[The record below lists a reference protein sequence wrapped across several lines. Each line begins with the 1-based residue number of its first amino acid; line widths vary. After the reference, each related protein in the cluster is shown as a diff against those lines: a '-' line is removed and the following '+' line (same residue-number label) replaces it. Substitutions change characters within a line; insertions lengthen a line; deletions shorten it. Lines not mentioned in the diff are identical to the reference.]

1 MKIALLIIIYLIFI
15 SLGLPDS
22 FIGSCW
28 PTISEYFAI
37 SRDLQGLFSLIVSLF
52 TITSSFLIVKL
63 TKYLKNYGVIVISI
77 ALTVSGLIIIGFS
90 NNYYILLLAAIPLG
104 FGAGA
109 IDSILNSYVALHYKA
124 IHLNFLHA
132 FWGIGAFIS
141 PLIIGSFIVDPNG
154 FKDAAFALS
163 IIQTII
169 LIITLSTIFLWI
181 KVNKLNDLNKR
192 NNDQINENNRENIG
206 FFNTFKIR
214 GVLIACLTFFCYIAI
229 ESLAYSWFTSMC
241 VFGMNIE
248 EDVASKYLSLFY
260 IAISLGRV
268 ISGLLSIKI
277 KDKYLIRIG
286 EGILLIGIILLTFK
300 FNFVF
305 MPIALFIIG
314 LGCGPIYPSIVHS
327 TVDKFT
333 SKYASAVMSIQIGFA
348 YMANISVAP
357 LFGILGN
364 ATTFLILPYIML
376 IFFVI
381 LVSGNEIVLKLTKD
395 KSKLDKKLVIHN

>member
-1 MKIALLIIIYLIFI
+1 MKIALLIVIYLIFI

-28 PTISEYFAI
+28 PTISEYFKI
-37 SRDLQGLFSLIVSLF
+37 SRDFQGIFSLIVSFF
-52 TITSSFLIVKL
+52 TIASSFLTIKL
-63 TKYLKNYGVIVISI
+63 TKYLKNYGVIAISI
-77 ALTVSGLIIIGFS
+77 GLTISGLIIIGFS
-90 NNYYILLLAAIPLG
+90 DNYYLLLLAAIPLG
-104 FGAGA
+104 FGGGA
-109 IDSILNSYVALHYKA
+109 IDSILNSYVSLHYKA

-141 PLIIGSFIVDPNG
+141 PLIIGSFIVDPRG
-154 FKDAAFALS
+154 FKDAAFVLS
-163 IIQTII
+163 IIQTTI
-169 LIITLSTIFLWI
+169 LIITLSTLVLWV
-181 KVNKLNDLNKR
+181 KVDKIYNIDSR
-192 NNDQINENNRENIG
+192 NTTNSENNKENIG
-206 FFNTFKIR
+206 FFNTFKLR
-214 GVLIACLTFFCYIAI
+214 GVLFACITFFSYIAI
-229 ESLAYSWFTSMC
+229 ESLAYSWFTSLC
-241 VFGMNIE
+241 VFGMNI
-248 EDVASKYLSLFY
+248 DNDIASKYLSLFY
-260 IAISLGRV
+260 VAISLGRV

-277 KDKYLIRIG
+277 KDKNLIRIG

-333 SKYASAVMSIQIGFA
+333 SKYSSAVMSIQIGFA

-376 IFFVI
+376 IFFII

>member
-1 MKIALLIIIYLIFI
+1 MKIALLIVIYLIFI

-28 PTISEYFAI
+28 PTISEYFKI
-37 SRDLQGLFSLIVSLF
+37 SRDFQGIFSLIVSFF
-52 TITSSFLIVKL
+52 TIASSFLTIKL
-63 TKYLKNYGVIVISI
+63 TKYLKNYGVIAISI
-77 ALTVSGLIIIGFS
+77 GLTISGLIIIGFS
-90 NNYYILLLAAIPLG
+90 DNYYLLLLAAIPLG
-104 FGAGA
+104 FGGGA
-109 IDSILNSYVALHYKA
+109 IDSILNSYVSLHYKA

-141 PLIIGSFIVDPNG
+141 PLIIGSFIVDPRG
-154 FKDAAFALS
+154 FKDAAFVLS
-163 IIQTII
+163 IIQTTI
-169 LIITLSTIFLWI
+169 LIITLSTLVLWV
-181 KVNKLNDLNKR
+181 KVDKIYNIDSR
-192 NNDQINENNRENIG
+192 NTTNSENNKENIG
-206 FFNTFKIR
+206 FFNTFKLR
-214 GVLIACLTFFCYIAI
+214 GVIFACITFFSYIAI
-229 ESLAYSWFTSMC
+229 ESLAYSWFTSLC
-241 VFGMNIE
+241 VFGMNI
-248 EDVASKYLSLFY
+248 DNDIASKYLSLFY

-277 KDKYLIRIG
+277 KDKNLIRIG

-314 LGCGPIYPSIVHS
+314 LGCGPIYPSLVHS

-333 SKYASAVMSIQIGFA
+333 SKYSSAVMSIQIGFA

>member
-1 MKIALLIIIYLIFI
+1 MKIALLIVIYLIFI

-28 PTISEYFAI
+28 PTISEYFKI
-37 SRDLQGLFSLIVSLF
+37 SRDFQGIFSLIVSFF
-52 TITSSFLIVKL
+52 TIASSFLTIKL
-63 TKYLKNYGVIVISI
+63 TKYLKNYGVITISI
-77 ALTVSGLIIIGFS
+77 GLTISGLIIIGFS
-90 NNYYILLLAAIPLG
+90 DNYYLLLLAAIPLG
-104 FGAGA
+104 FGGGA
-109 IDSILNSYVALHYKA
+109 IDSILNSYVSLHYKA

-141 PLIIGSFIVDPNG
+141 PLIIGSFIVDPRG
-154 FKDAAFALS
+154 FKDAAFVLS
-163 IIQTII
+163 IIQTTI
-169 LIITLSTIFLWI
+169 LIITLSTLVLWV
-181 KVNKLNDLNKR
+181 KVDKIYNIDSR
-192 NNDQINENNRENIG
+192 NTTNSENNKENIG
-206 FFNTFKIR
+206 FFNTFKLR
-214 GVLIACLTFFCYIAI
+214 GVIFACITFFSYIAI
-229 ESLAYSWFTSMC
+229 ESLAYSWFTSLC
-241 VFGMNIE
+241 VFGMNI
-248 EDVASKYLSLFY
+248 DNDIASKYLSLFY

-277 KDKYLIRIG
+277 KDKNLIRIG

-333 SKYASAVMSIQIGFA
+333 SKYSSAVMSIQIGFA

>member
-1 MKIALLIIIYLIFI
+1 MKIALLIVIYLIFI

-28 PTISEYFAI
+28 PTISEYFKI
-37 SRDLQGLFSLIVSLF
+37 SRDFQGIFSLIVSFF
-52 TITSSFLIVKL
+52 TIASSFLTIKL
-63 TKYLKNYGVIVISI
+63 TKYLKNYGVIAISI
-77 ALTVSGLIIIGFS
+77 GLTISGLIIIGFS
-90 NNYYILLLAAIPLG
+90 DNYYLLLLAAIPLG
-104 FGAGA
+104 FGGGA
-109 IDSILNSYVALHYKA
+109 IDSILNSYVSLHYKA

-141 PLIIGSFIVDPNG
+141 PLIIGSFIVDPRG
-154 FKDAAFALS
+154 FKDAAFVLS
-163 IIQTII
+163 IIQTTI
-169 LIITLSTIFLWI
+169 LIITLSTLVLWV
-181 KVNKLNDLNKR
+181 KVDKIYNIDSR
-192 NNDQINENNRENIG
+192 NTTNSENNKENIG
-206 FFNTFKIR
+206 FFNTFKLR
-214 GVLIACLTFFCYIAI
+214 GVIFACIAFFSYIAI
-229 ESLAYSWFTSMC
+229 ESLAYSWFTSLC
-241 VFGMNIE
+241 VFGMNI
-248 EDVASKYLSLFY
+248 DNDIASKYLSLFY

-277 KDKYLIRIG
+277 KDKNLIRIG

-333 SKYASAVMSIQIGFA
+333 SKYSSAVMSIQIGFA

-395 KSKLDKKLVIHN
+395 KSKLDKKLVIQN

>member
-1 MKIALLIIIYLIFI
+1 MKIALLIVIYLIFI

-28 PTISEYFAI
+28 PTISEYFKI
-37 SRDLQGLFSLIVSLF
+37 SRDFQGIFSFIVSFF
-52 TITSSFLIVKL
+52 TITSSFLTIKL
-63 TKYLKNYGVIVISI
+63 TKYLKNYGVIAISI
-77 ALTVSGLIIIGFS
+77 GLTISGLIIIGFS
-90 NNYYILLLAAIPLG
+90 DNYYLLLLAAIPLG
-104 FGAGA
+104 FGGGA
-109 IDSILNSYVALHYKA
+109 IDSILNSYVSLHYKA

-141 PLIIGSFIVDPNG
+141 PLIIGSFIVDPRG
-154 FKDAAFALS
+154 FKDAAFVLS
-163 IIQTII
+163 IIQTTI
-169 LIITLSTIFLWI
+169 LIITLSTLVLWV
-181 KVNKLNDLNKR
+181 KVDKIYNIDSR
-192 NNDQINENNRENIG
+192 NTTNSENNKENIG
-206 FFNTFKIR
+206 FFNTFKLR
-214 GVLIACLTFFCYIAI
+214 GVIFACITFFSYIAI
-229 ESLAYSWFTSMC
+229 ESLAYSWFTSLC
-241 VFGMNIE
+241 VFGMNI
-248 EDVASKYLSLFY
+248 DNDIASKYLSLFY

-277 KDKYLIRIG
+277 KDKNLIRIG

-333 SKYASAVMSIQIGFA
+333 SKYSSAVMSIQIGFA

-376 IFFVI
+376 IFFII

>member
-1 MKIALLIIIYLIFI
+1 MKIALLIVIYLIFI

-28 PTISEYFAI
+28 PTISEYFKI
-37 SRDLQGLFSLIVSLF
+37 SRDFQGIFSLIVSFF
-52 TITSSFLIVKL
+52 TIASSFLTIKL
-63 TKYLKNYGVIVISI
+63 TKYLKNYGVIAISI
-77 ALTVSGLIIIGFS
+77 GLTISGLIIIGFS
-90 NNYYILLLAAIPLG
+90 DNYYLLLLAAIPLG
-104 FGAGA
+104 FGGGA
-109 IDSILNSYVALHYKA
+109 IDSILNSYVSLHYKA

-141 PLIIGSFIVDPNG
+141 PLIIGSFIVDPRG
-154 FKDAAFALS
+154 FKDAAFVLS
-163 IIQTII
+163 IIQTTI
-169 LIITLSTIFLWI
+169 LIITLSTLVLWV
-181 KVNKLNDLNKR
+181 KVDKIYNIDSR
-192 NNDQINENNRENIG
+192 NTTNSENNKENIG
-206 FFNTFKIR
+206 FFNTFKLR
-214 GVLIACLTFFCYIAI
+214 GVIFACITFFSYIAI
-229 ESLAYSWFTSMC
+229 ESLAYSWFTSLC
-241 VFGMNIE
+241 VFGMNI
-248 EDVASKYLSLFY
+248 DNDIASKYLSLFY

-277 KDKYLIRIG
+277 KDKNLIRIG

-333 SKYASAVMSIQIGFA
+333 SKYSSAVMSIQIGFA
-348 YMANISVAP
+348 YMANIGVAP

>member
-1 MKIALLIIIYLIFI
+1 MKIALLIVIYLIFI

-28 PTISEYFAI
+28 PTISEYFKI
-37 SRDLQGLFSLIVSLF
+37 SRDFQGIFSLIVSFF
-52 TITSSFLIVKL
+52 TIASSFLTLKL
-63 TKYLKNYGVIVISI
+63 TKYFKNYGVIAISI
-77 ALTVSGLIIIGFS
+77 GLTISGLIIIGFS
-90 NNYYILLLAAIPLG
+90 DNYYLLLLAAIPLG
-104 FGAGA
+104 FGGGA
-109 IDSILNSYVALHYKA
+109 IDSILNSYVSLHYKA

-141 PLIIGSFIVDPNG
+141 PLIIGSFIVDPRG
-154 FKDAAFALS
+154 FKDAAFVLS
-163 IIQTII
+163 IIQTTI
-169 LIITLSTIFLWI
+169 LIITLSTLVLWV
-181 KVNKLNDLNKR
+181 KVDKIYNIDSR
-192 NNDQINENNRENIG
+192 NTTNSENNKENIG
-206 FFNTFKIR
+206 FFNTFKLR
-214 GVLIACLTFFCYIAI
+214 GVIFACITFFSYIAI
-229 ESLAYSWFTSMC
+229 ESLAYSWFTSLC
-241 VFGMNIE
+241 VFGMNI
-248 EDVASKYLSLFY
+248 DNDIASKYLSLFY

-277 KDKYLIRIG
+277 KDKNLIRIG

-333 SKYASAVMSIQIGFA
+333 SKYSSAVMSIQIGFA

>member
-1 MKIALLIIIYLIFI
+1 MKIALLIVIYLIFI

-28 PTISEYFAI
+28 PTISEYFKI
-37 SRDLQGLFSLIVSLF
+37 SRDFQGIFSLIVSFF
-52 TITSSFLIVKL
+52 TIASSFLTIKL
-63 TKYLKNYGVIVISI
+63 TKYLKNYGVIAISI
-77 ALTVSGLIIIGFS
+77 GLTISGLIIIGFS
-90 NNYYILLLAAIPLG
+90 DNYYLLLLAAIPLG
-104 FGAGA
+104 FGGGA
-109 IDSILNSYVALHYKA
+109 IDSILNSYVSLHYKA

-141 PLIIGSFIVDPNG
+141 PLIIGSFIVDPRG
-154 FKDAAFALS
+154 FKDAAFVLS
-163 IIQTII
+163 IIQTTI
-169 LIITLSTIFLWI
+169 LIITLSTLVLWV
-181 KVNKLNDLNKR
+181 KVDKIYNIDSR
-192 NNDQINENNRENIG
+192 NTTNSENNKENIG
-206 FFNTFKIR
+206 FFNTFKLR
-214 GVLIACLTFFCYIAI
+214 GVLFACITFFSYIAI
-229 ESLAYSWFTSMC
+229 ESLAYSWFTSLC
-241 VFGMNIE
+241 VFGMNI
-248 EDVASKYLSLFY
+248 DNDIASKYLSLFY

-277 KDKYLIRIG
+277 KDKNLIRIG

-333 SKYASAVMSIQIGFA
+333 SKYSSAVMSIQIGFA

>member
-1 MKIALLIIIYLIFI
+1 MKIALLIVIYLIFI

-28 PTISEYFAI
+28 PTISEYFKI
-37 SRDLQGLFSLIVSLF
+37 SRDFQGIFSLIVSFF
-52 TITSSFLIVKL
+52 TIASSFLTIKL
-63 TKYLKNYGVIVISI
+63 TKYLKNYGVIAISI
-77 ALTVSGLIIIGFS
+77 GLTISGLIIIGFS
-90 NNYYILLLAAIPLG
+90 DNYYLLLLAAIPLG
-104 FGAGA
+104 FGGGA
-109 IDSILNSYVALHYKA
+109 IDSILNSYVSLHYKA

-141 PLIIGSFIVDPNG
+141 PLIIGSFIVDPRG
-154 FKDAAFALS
+154 FKDAAFVLS
-163 IIQTII
+163 IIQTTI
-169 LIITLSTIFLWI
+169 LIITLSTLVLWV
-181 KVNKLNDLNKR
+181 KVDKIYNIDSR
-192 NNDQINENNRENIG
+192 NTTNSENNKENIG
-206 FFNTFKIR
+206 FFNTFKLR
-214 GVLIACLTFFCYIAI
+214 GVIFACITFFSYIAI
-229 ESLAYSWFTSMC
+229 ESLAYSWFTSLC
-241 VFGMNIE
+241 VFGMNI
-248 EDVASKYLSLFY
+248 DNDIASKYLSLFY

-277 KDKYLIRIG
+277 KDKNLIRIG

-333 SKYASAVMSIQIGFA
+333 SKYSSAVMSIQIGFA

-364 ATTFLILPYIML
+364 DTTFLILPYIML

>member
-1 MKIALLIIIYLIFI
+1 MKIALLIVIYLIFI

-28 PTISEYFAI
+28 PTISEYFKI
-37 SRDLQGLFSLIVSLF
+37 SRDFQGIFSLIVSFF
-52 TITSSFLIVKL
+52 TIASSFLTIKL
-63 TKYLKNYGVIVISI
+63 TKYLKNYGVIAISI
-77 ALTVSGLIIIGFS
+77 GLTISGLIIIGFS
-90 NNYYILLLAAIPLG
+90 DNYYLLLLAAIPLG
-104 FGAGA
+104 FGGGA
-109 IDSILNSYVALHYKA
+109 IDSILNSYVSLHYKA

-141 PLIIGSFIVDPNG
+141 PLIIGSFIVDPRG
-154 FKDAAFALS
+154 FKDAAFVLS
-163 IIQTII
+163 IIQTTI
-169 LIITLSTIFLWI
+169 LIITLSTLVLWV
-181 KVNKLNDLNKR
+181 KVDKIYNIDSR
-192 NNDQINENNRENIG
+192 NTTNSENNKENIG
-206 FFNTFKIR
+206 FFNTFKLR
-214 GVLIACLTFFCYIAI
+214 GVIFACITFFSYIAI
-229 ESLAYSWFTSMC
+229 ESLAYSWFTSLC
-241 VFGMNIE
+241 VFGMNI
-248 EDVASKYLSLFY
+248 DNDIASKYLSLFY

-277 KDKYLIRIG
+277 KDKNLIRIG

-333 SKYASAVMSIQIGFA
+333 SKYSSAVMSIQIGFA

-376 IFFVI
+376 IFFII

>member
-1 MKIALLIIIYLIFI
+1 MKIALLIVIYLIFI

-28 PTISEYFAI
+28 PTISEYFKI
-37 SRDLQGLFSLIVSLF
+37 SRDFQGIFSLIVSFF
-52 TITSSFLIVKL
+52 TIASSFLTIKL
-63 TKYLKNYGVIVISI
+63 TKYLKNYGVIAISI
-77 ALTVSGLIIIGFS
+77 GLTISGLIIIGFS
-90 NNYYILLLAAIPLG
+90 DNYYLLLLAAIPLG
-104 FGAGA
+104 FGGGA
-109 IDSILNSYVALHYKA
+109 IDSILNSYVSLHYKA

-141 PLIIGSFIVDPNG
+141 PLIIGSFIVDPRG
-154 FKDAAFALS
+154 FKDAAFVLS
-163 IIQTII
+163 IIQTTI
-169 LIITLSTIFLWI
+169 LIITLSTLVLWV
-181 KVNKLNDLNKR
+181 KVDKIYNIDSR
-192 NNDQINENNRENIG
+192 NTTNSENNKENIG
-206 FFNTFKIR
+206 FFNTFKLR
-214 GVLIACLTFFCYIAI
+214 GVIFACITFFSYIAI
-229 ESLAYSWFTSMC
+229 ESLAYSWFTSLC
-241 VFGMNIE
+241 VFGMNI
-248 EDVASKYLSLFY
+248 DNDIASKYLSLFY

-277 KDKYLIRIG
+277 NDKNLIRIG

-333 SKYASAVMSIQIGFA
+333 SKYSSAVMSIQIGFA

>member
-1 MKIALLIIIYLIFI
+1 MKIALLIVIYLIFI

-28 PTISEYFAI
+28 PTISEYFKI
-37 SRDLQGLFSLIVSLF
+37 SRDFQGIFSLIVSFF
-52 TITSSFLIVKL
+52 TITSSFLTIKL
-63 TKYLKNYGVIVISI
+63 TKYLKNYGVIAISI
-77 ALTVSGLIIIGFS
+77 GLTISGLIIIGFS
-90 NNYYILLLAAIPLG
+90 DNYYLLLLAAIPLG
-104 FGAGA
+104 FGGGA
-109 IDSILNSYVALHYKA
+109 IDSILNSYVSLHYKA

-141 PLIIGSFIVDPNG
+141 PLIIGSFIVDPRG
-154 FKDAAFALS
+154 FKDAAFVLS
-163 IIQTII
+163 IIQTTI
-169 LIITLSTIFLWI
+169 LIITLSTLVLWV
-181 KVNKLNDLNKR
+181 KVDKIYNIDSR
-192 NNDQINENNRENIG
+192 NTTNSENNKENIG
-206 FFNTFKIR
+206 FFNTFKLR
-214 GVLIACLTFFCYIAI
+214 GVIFACITFFSYIAI
-229 ESLAYSWFTSMC
+229 ESLAYSWFTSLC
-241 VFGMNIE
+241 VFGMNI
-248 EDVASKYLSLFY
+248 DNDIASKYLSLFY

-277 KDKYLIRIG
+277 KDKNLIRIG

-333 SKYASAVMSIQIGFA
+333 SKYSSAVMSIQIGFA

-376 IFFVI
+376 IFFII

>member
-1 MKIALLIIIYLIFI
+1 MKIALLIVIYLIFI

-28 PTISEYFAI
+28 PTISEYFKI
-37 SRDLQGLFSLIVSLF
+37 SRDFQGIFSLIVSFF
-52 TITSSFLIVKL
+52 TIASSFLTIKL
-63 TKYLKNYGVIVISI
+63 TKYLKNYGVIAISI
-77 ALTVSGLIIIGFS
+77 GLTISGLIIIGFS
-90 NNYYILLLAAIPLG
+90 DNYYLLLLAAIPLG
-104 FGAGA
+104 FGGGA
-109 IDSILNSYVALHYKA
+109 IDSILNSYVSLHYKA

-141 PLIIGSFIVDPNG
+141 PLIIGSFIVDPRG
-154 FKDAAFALS
+154 FKDAAFVLS
-163 IIQTII
+163 IIQTTI
-169 LIITLSTIFLWI
+169 LIITLSTLVLWV
-181 KVNKLNDLNKR
+181 KVDKIYNIDSR
-192 NNDQINENNRENIG
+192 NTTNSENNKENIG
-206 FFNTFKIR
+206 FFNTFKLR
-214 GVLIACLTFFCYIAI
+214 GVIFACITFFSYIAI
-229 ESLAYSWFTSMC
+229 ESLAYSWFTSLC
-241 VFGMNIE
+241 VFGMNI
-248 EDVASKYLSLFY
+248 DNDIASKYLSLFY

-277 KDKYLIRIG
+277 KDKNLIRIG

-333 SKYASAVMSIQIGFA
+333 SKYSSAVMSIQIGFA

-395 KSKLDKKLVIHN
+395 KSKLD

>member
-1 MKIALLIIIYLIFI
+1 MKIALLIVIYLIFI

-28 PTISEYFAI
+28 PTISEYFKI
-37 SRDLQGLFSLIVSLF
+37 SRDFQGIFSLIVSFF
-52 TITSSFLIVKL
+52 TIASSFLTIKL
-63 TKYLKNYGVIVISI
+63 TKYLKNYGVIAISI
-77 ALTVSGLIIIGFS
+77 GLTISGLIIIGFS
-90 NNYYILLLAAIPLG
+90 DNYYLLLLAAIPLG
-104 FGAGA
+104 FGGGA
-109 IDSILNSYVALHYKA
+109 IDSILNSYVSLHYKA

-141 PLIIGSFIVDPNG
+141 PLIIGSFIVDPRG
-154 FKDAAFALS
+154 FKDAAFVLS
-163 IIQTII
+163 IIQTTI
-169 LIITLSTIFLWI
+169 LIITLSTLVLWV
-181 KVNKLNDLNKR
+181 KVDKIYNIDSR
-192 NNDQINENNRENIG
+192 NTTNSENNKENIG
-206 FFNTFKIR
+206 FFNTFKLR
-214 GVLIACLTFFCYIAI
+214 GVIFACITFFSYIAI
-229 ESLAYSWFTSMC
+229 ESLAYSWFTSLC
-241 VFGMNIE
+241 VFGMNI
-248 EDVASKYLSLFY
+248 DNDIASKYLSLFY

-268 ISGLLSIKI
+268 ISGLLSIKN
-277 KDKYLIRIG
+277 LIRIG

-333 SKYASAVMSIQIGFA
+333 SKYSSAVMSIQIGFA

>member
-1 MKIALLIIIYLIFI
+1 MKIALLIVIYLIFI

-28 PTISEYFAI
+28 PTIREYFKI
-37 SRDLQGLFSLIVSLF
+37 SRDFQGIFSLIVSFF
-52 TITSSFLIVKL
+52 TIASSFLTIKL
-63 TKYLKNYGVIVISI
+63 TKYLKNYGVIAISI
-77 ALTVSGLIIIGFS
+77 GLTISGLIIIGFS
-90 NNYYILLLAAIPLG
+90 DNYYLLLLAAIPLG
-104 FGAGA
+104 FGGGA
-109 IDSILNSYVALHYKA
+109 IDSILNSYVSLHYKA

-141 PLIIGSFIVDPNG
+141 PLIIGSFIVDPRG
-154 FKDAAFALS
+154 FKDAAFVLS
-163 IIQTII
+163 IIQTTI
-169 LIITLSTIFLWI
+169 LIITLSTLVLWV
-181 KVNKLNDLNKR
+181 KVDKIYNIDSR
-192 NNDQINENNRENIG
+192 NTTNSENNQENIG
-206 FFNTFKIR
+206 FFNTFKLR
-214 GVLIACLTFFCYIAI
+214 GVLFACITFFSYIAI
-229 ESLAYSWFTSMC
+229 ESLAYSWFTSLC
-241 VFGMNIE
+241 VFGMNI
-248 EDVASKYLSLFY
+248 DNDIASKYLSLFY

-277 KDKYLIRIG
+277 KDKNLIRIG

-333 SKYASAVMSIQIGFA
+333 SKYSSAVMSIQIGFA

>member
-1 MKIALLIIIYLIFI
+1 MKIALLIVIYLIFI

-28 PTISEYFAI
+28 PTISDYFKI
-37 SRDLQGLFSLIVSLF
+37 SRDFQGIFSLIVSFF
-52 TITSSFLIVKL
+52 TIASSFLTIKL
-63 TKYLKNYGVIVISI
+63 TKYLKNYGVIAISI
-77 ALTVSGLIIIGFS
+77 GLTISGLIIIGFS
-90 NNYYILLLAAIPLG
+90 DNYYLLLLAAIPLG
-104 FGAGA
+104 FGGGA
-109 IDSILNSYVALHYKA
+109 IDSILNSYVSLHYKA

-141 PLIIGSFIVDPNG
+141 PLIIGSFIVDPRG
-154 FKDAAFALS
+154 FKDAAFVLS
-163 IIQTII
+163 IIQTTI
-169 LIITLSTIFLWI
+169 LIITLSTLVLWV
-181 KVNKLNDLNKR
+181 KVDKIYNIDSR
-192 NNDQINENNRENIG
+192 NTTNSENNKENIG
-206 FFNTFKIR
+206 FFNTFKLR
-214 GVLIACLTFFCYIAI
+214 GVIFACITFFSYIAI
-229 ESLAYSWFTSMC
+229 ESLAYSWFTSLC
-241 VFGMNIE
+241 VFGMNI
-248 EDVASKYLSLFY
+248 DNDIASKYLSLFY

-277 KDKYLIRIG
+277 KDKNLIRIG

-333 SKYASAVMSIQIGFA
+333 SKYSSAVMSIQIGFA

>member
-1 MKIALLIIIYLIFI
+1 MKIALLIVIYLIFI

-28 PTISEYFAI
+28 PTISEYFKI
-37 SRDLQGLFSLIVSLF
+37 SRDFQGIFSLIVSFF
-52 TITSSFLIVKL
+52 TIASSFLTIKL
-63 TKYLKNYGVIVISI
+63 TKYLKNYGVIAISI
-77 ALTVSGLIIIGFS
+77 GLTISGLIIIGFS
-90 NNYYILLLAAIPLG
+90 DNYYLLLLAAIPLG
-104 FGAGA
+104 FGGGA
-109 IDSILNSYVALHYKA
+109 IDSILNSYVSLHYKA

-141 PLIIGSFIVDPNG
+141 PLIIGSLIVDPRG
-154 FKDAAFALS
+154 FKDAAFVLS
-163 IIQTII
+163 IIQTTI
-169 LIITLSTIFLWI
+169 LIITLSTLVLWV
-181 KVNKLNDLNKR
+181 KVDKIYNIDSR
-192 NNDQINENNRENIG
+192 NTTNSENNKENIG
-206 FFNTFKIR
+206 FFNTFKLR
-214 GVLIACLTFFCYIAI
+214 GVIFACITFFSYIAI
-229 ESLAYSWFTSMC
+229 ESLAYSWFTSLC
-241 VFGMNIE
+241 VFGMNI
-248 EDVASKYLSLFY
+248 DNDIASKYLSLFY

-277 KDKYLIRIG
+277 KDKNLIRIG

-333 SKYASAVMSIQIGFA
+333 SKYSSAVMSIQIGFA

>member
-1 MKIALLIIIYLIFI
+1 MKIALLIVIYLIFI

-28 PTISEYFAI
+28 PTISEYFKI
-37 SRDLQGLFSLIVSLF
+37 SRDFQGIFSFIVSFF
-52 TITSSFLIVKL
+52 TIASSFLTIKL
-63 TKYLKNYGVIVISI
+63 TKYLKNYGVIAISI
-77 ALTVSGLIIIGFS
+77 GLTITGLIIIGFS
-90 NNYYILLLAAIPLG
+90 DNYYLLLLAAIPLG
-104 FGAGA
+104 FGGGA
-109 IDSILNSYVALHYKA
+109 IDSILNSYVSLHYKA

-141 PLIIGSFIVDPNG
+141 PLIIGSFIVDPRG
-154 FKDAAFALS
+154 FKDAAFVLS
-163 IIQTII
+163 IIQTTI
-169 LIITLSTIFLWI
+169 LIITLSTLVLWV
-181 KVNKLNDLNKR
+181 KVDKIYNIDSR
-192 NNDQINENNRENIG
+192 NVTNSENSQENIG
-206 FFNTFKIR
+206 FFNTFKLR
-214 GVLIACLTFFCYIAI
+214 GVIFACITFFSYIAI
-229 ESLAYSWFTSMC
+229 ESLAYSWFTSLC
-241 VFGMNIE
+241 VFGMNI
-248 EDVASKYLSLFY
+248 DNDIASKYLSLFY

-277 KDKYLIRIG
+277 KDKNLIRIG

-333 SKYASAVMSIQIGFA
+333 SKYSSAVMSIQIGFA

>member
-1 MKIALLIIIYLIFI
+1 MKIALLIVIYLIFI

-28 PTISEYFAI
+28 PTISEYFKI
-37 SRDLQGLFSLIVSLF
+37 SRDFQGIFSLIVSFF
-52 TITSSFLIVKL
+52 TIASSFLTIKL
-63 TKYLKNYGVIVISI
+63 TKYLKNYGVIAISI
-77 ALTVSGLIIIGFS
+77 GLTISGLIIIGFS
-90 NNYYILLLAAIPLG
+90 DNYYLLLLAAIPLG
-104 FGAGA
+104 FGGGA
-109 IDSILNSYVALHYKA
+109 IDSILNSYVSLHYKA

-141 PLIIGSFIVDPNG
+141 PLIIGSFIVDPRG
-154 FKDAAFALS
+154 FKDAAFVLS
-163 IIQTII
+163 IIQTTI
-169 LIITLSTIFLWI
+169 LIITLSTLVLWV
-181 KVNKLNDLNKR
+181 KVDKIYNIDSR
-192 NNDQINENNRENIG
+192 NTTNSENNQENIG
-206 FFNTFKIR
+206 FFNTFKLR
-214 GVLIACLTFFCYIAI
+214 GVIFACITFFSYIAI
-229 ESLAYSWFTSMC
+229 ESLAYSWFTSLC
-241 VFGMNIE
+241 VFGMNI
-248 EDVASKYLSLFY
+248 DNDIASKYLSLFY

-277 KDKYLIRIG
+277 KDKNLIRIG

-333 SKYASAVMSIQIGFA
+333 SKYSSAVMSIQIGFA

-376 IFFVI
+376 IFFII

>member
-1 MKIALLIIIYLIFI
+1 MKIALLIVIYLIFI

-28 PTISEYFAI
+28 PTISEYFKI
-37 SRDLQGLFSLIVSLF
+37 SRDFQGIFSLIVSFF
-52 TITSSFLIVKL
+52 TIASSFLTIKL
-63 TKYLKNYGVIVISI
+63 TKYLKNYGVIAISI
-77 ALTVSGLIIIGFS
+77 GLTISGLIIIGFS
-90 NNYYILLLAAIPLG
+90 DNYYLLLLAAIPLG
-104 FGAGA
+104 FGGGA
-109 IDSILNSYVALHYKA
+109 IDSILNSYVSLHYKA

-141 PLIIGSFIVDPNG
+141 PLIIGSFIVDPRG
-154 FKDAAFALS
+154 FKDAAFVLS
-163 IIQTII
+163 IIQTTI
-169 LIITLSTIFLWI
+169 LIITLSTLVLWV
-181 KVNKLNDLNKR
+181 KVDKIYNIDSR
-192 NNDQINENNRENIG
+192 NTTNSENNKENIG
-206 FFNTFKIR
+206 FFNTFKLR
-214 GVLIACLTFFCYIAI
+214 GVIFACITFFSYIAI
-229 ESLAYSWFTSMC
+229 ESLAYSWFTSLC
-241 VFGMNIE
+241 VFGMNI
-248 EDVASKYLSLFY
+248 DNDIASKYLSLFY

-277 KDKYLIRIG
+277 KDKNLIRIG

-305 MPIALFIIG
+305 MPISLFIIG

-333 SKYASAVMSIQIGFA
+333 SKYSSAVMSIQIGFA

>member
-1 MKIALLIIIYLIFI
+1 MKIALLIVIYLIFI

-28 PTISEYFAI
+28 PTISEYFKI
-37 SRDLQGLFSLIVSLF
+37 SRDFQGIFSLIVSFF
-52 TITSSFLIVKL
+52 TIASSFLTIKL
-63 TKYLKNYGVIVISI
+63 TKYLKNYGVIAISI
-77 ALTVSGLIIIGFS
+77 GLTISGLIIIGFS
-90 NNYYILLLAAIPLG
+90 DNYYLLLLAAIPLG
-104 FGAGA
+104 FGGGA
-109 IDSILNSYVALHYKA
+109 IDSILNSYVSLHYKA

-141 PLIIGSFIVDPNG
+141 PLIIGSFIVDPRG
-154 FKDAAFALS
+154 FKDAAFVLS
-163 IIQTII
+163 IIQTTI
-169 LIITLSTIFLWI
+169 LIITLSTLVLWV
-181 KVNKLNDLNKR
+181 KVDKIYNIDSR
-192 NNDQINENNRENIG
+192 NTTNSENNKENIG
-206 FFNTFKIR
+206 FFNTFKLR
-214 GVLIACLTFFCYIAI
+214 GVIFACITFFSYIAI
-229 ESLAYSWFTSMC
+229 ESLAYSWFTSLC
-241 VFGMNIE
+241 VFGMNI
-248 EDVASKYLSLFY
+248 DNDIASKYLSLFY

-277 KDKYLIRIG
+277 KDKNLIRIG

-300 FNFVF
+300 FNFIF

-333 SKYASAVMSIQIGFA
+333 SKYSSAVMSIQIGFA

-395 KSKLDKKLVIHN
+395 KSKLDKKLVFHN

>member
-28 PTISEYFAI
+28 PTISEYFKI
-37 SRDLQGLFSLIVSLF
+37 SRDFQGIFSLIVSFF
-52 TITSSFLIVKL
+52 TIASSFLTIKL
-63 TKYLKNYGVIVISI
+63 TKYLKNYGVIAISI
-77 ALTVSGLIIIGFS
+77 GLTISGLIIIGFS
-90 NNYYILLLAAIPLG
+90 DNYYLLLLAAIPLG
-104 FGAGA
+104 FGGGA
-109 IDSILNSYVALHYKA
+109 IDSILNSYVSLHYKA

-141 PLIIGSFIVDPNG
+141 PLIIGSFIVDPRG
-154 FKDAAFALS
+154 FKDAAFVLS
-163 IIQTII
+163 IIQTTI
-169 LIITLSTIFLWI
+169 LIITLSTLVLWV
-181 KVNKLNDLNKR
+181 KVDKIYNIDSR
-192 NNDQINENNRENIG
+192 NTTNSENNKENIG
-206 FFNTFKIR
+206 FFNTFKLR
-214 GVLIACLTFFCYIAI
+214 GVIFACITFFSYIAI
-229 ESLAYSWFTSMC
+229 ESLAYSWFTSLC
-241 VFGMNIE
+241 VFGMNI
-248 EDVASKYLSLFY
+248 DNDIASKYLSLFY

-277 KDKYLIRIG
+277 KDKNLIRIG

-300 FNFVF
+300 FNFIF

-333 SKYASAVMSIQIGFA
+333 SKYSSAVMSIQIGFA

-395 KSKLDKKLVIHN
+395 KSKLDKKLVIQN

>member
-1 MKIALLIIIYLIFI
+1 MKIALLIVIYLIFI

-28 PTISEYFAI
+28 PTISEYFKI
-37 SRDLQGLFSLIVSLF
+37 SRDFQGIFSLIVSFF
-52 TITSSFLIVKL
+52 TIASSFLTIKL
-63 TKYLKNYGVIVISI
+63 TKYLKNYGVIAISI
-77 ALTVSGLIIIGFS
+77 GLTISGLIIIGFS
-90 NNYYILLLAAIPLG
+90 DNYYLLLLAAIPLG
-104 FGAGA
+104 FGGGA
-109 IDSILNSYVALHYKA
+109 IDSILNSYVSLHYKA

-141 PLIIGSFIVDPNG
+141 PLIIGSFIVDPRG
-154 FKDAAFALS
+154 FKDAAFVLS
-163 IIQTII
+163 IIQTTI
-169 LIITLSTIFLWI
+169 LIITLSTLVLWV
-181 KVNKLNDLNKR
+181 KVDKIYNIDSR
-192 NNDQINENNRENIG
+192 NTTNSENNKENIG
-206 FFNTFKIR
+206 FFNTFKLR
-214 GVLIACLTFFCYIAI
+214 GVIFACITFFSYIAI
-229 ESLAYSWFTSMC
+229 ESLAYSWFTSLC
-241 VFGMNIE
+241 VFGMNI
-248 EDVASKYLSLFY
+248 DNDIASKYLSLFY

-277 KDKYLIRIG
+277 KDKNLIRIG

-327 TVDKFT
+327 TIDKFT
-333 SKYASAVMSIQIGFA
+333 SKYSSAVMSIQIGFA

-395 KSKLDKKLVIHN
+395 KSKLDKKLVIQN

>member
-1 MKIALLIIIYLIFI
+1 MKIALLIVIYLIFI

-28 PTISEYFAI
+28 PTISEYFKI
-37 SRDLQGLFSLIVSLF
+37 SRDFQGIFSFIVSFF
-52 TITSSFLIVKL
+52 TITSSFLTIKL
-63 TKYLKNYGVIVISI
+63 TKYLKNYGVIAISI
-77 ALTVSGLIIIGFS
+77 GLTISGLIIIGFS
-90 NNYYILLLAAIPLG
+90 DNYYLLLLAAIPLG
-104 FGAGA
+104 FGGGA
-109 IDSILNSYVALHYKA
+109 IDSILNSYVSLHYKA

-141 PLIIGSFIVDPNG
+141 PLIIGSFIVDPRG
-154 FKDAAFALS
+154 FKDAAFVLS
-163 IIQTII
+163 INQTTI
-169 LIITLSTIFLWI
+169 LIITLSTLVLWV
-181 KVNKLNDLNKR
+181 KVDKIYNIDSR
-192 NNDQINENNRENIG
+192 NVTNSENSQENIG
-206 FFNTFKIR
+206 FFNTFKLR
-214 GVLIACLTFFCYIAI
+214 GVIFACITFFSYIAI
-229 ESLAYSWFTSMC
+229 ESLAYSWFTSLC
-241 VFGMNIE
+241 VFGMNI
-248 EDVASKYLSLFY
+248 DNDIASKYLSLFY

-277 KDKYLIRIG
+277 KDKNLIRIG

-333 SKYASAVMSIQIGFA
+333 SKYSSAVMSIQIGFA

>member
-1 MKIALLIIIYLIFI
+1 MKIALLIVIYLIFI

-28 PTISEYFAI
+28 PTISEYFKI
-37 SRDLQGLFSLIVSLF
+37 SRDFQGIFSLIVSFF
-52 TITSSFLIVKL
+52 TIASSFLTIKL
-63 TKYLKNYGVIVISI
+63 TKYLKNYGVIAISI
-77 ALTVSGLIIIGFS
+77 GLTISGLIIIGFS
-90 NNYYILLLAAIPLG
+90 DNYYLLLLAAIPLG
-104 FGAGA
+104 FGGGA
-109 IDSILNSYVALHYKA
+109 IDSILNSYVSLHYKA

-141 PLIIGSFIVDPNG
+141 PLIIGSFIVDPSG
-154 FKDAAFALS
+154 FKDAAFVLS
-163 IIQTII
+163 IIQTTI
-169 LIITLSTIFLWI
+169 LIITLSTLVLWV
-181 KVNKLNDLNKR
+181 KVDKIYNIDSR
-192 NNDQINENNRENIG
+192 NTTNGENNKENIG
-206 FFNTFKIR
+206 FFNTFKLR
-214 GVLIACLTFFCYIAI
+214 GVIFACITFFSYIAI
-229 ESLAYSWFTSMC
+229 ESLAYSWFTSLC
-241 VFGMNIE
+241 VFGMNI
-248 EDVASKYLSLFY
+248 DNDIASKYLSLFY

-277 KDKYLIRIG
+277 KDKNLIRIG

-300 FNFVF
+300 FNFIF

-333 SKYASAVMSIQIGFA
+333 SKYSSAVMSIQIGFA

>member
-1 MKIALLIIIYLIFI
+1 MKIALLIVIYLIFI

-28 PTISEYFAI
+28 PTISEYFKI
-37 SRDLQGLFSLIVSLF
+37 SRDFQGIFSLIVSFF
-52 TITSSFLIVKL
+52 TISSSFLTIKL
-63 TKYLKNYGVIVISI
+63 TKYLKNYGVIAISI
-77 ALTVSGLIIIGFS
+77 GLTISGLIIIGFS
-90 NNYYILLLAAIPLG
+90 DNYYLLLLAAIPLG
-104 FGAGA
+104 FGGGA
-109 IDSILNSYVALHYKA
+109 IDSILNSYVSLHYKA

-141 PLIIGSFIVDPNG
+141 PLIIGSFIVDPRG
-154 FKDAAFALS
+154 FKDAAFVLS
-163 IIQTII
+163 IIQTTI
-169 LIITLSTIFLWI
+169 LIITLSTLVLWV
-181 KVNKLNDLNKR
+181 KVDKIYNIDSR
-192 NNDQINENNRENIG
+192 NTTNSENNKENIG
-206 FFNTFKIR
+206 FFNTFKLR
-214 GVLIACLTFFCYIAI
+214 GVIFACITFFSYIAI
-229 ESLAYSWFTSMC
+229 ESLAYSWFTSLC
-241 VFGMNIE
+241 VFGMNI
-248 EDVASKYLSLFY
+248 DNDIASKYLSLFY

-277 KDKYLIRIG
+277 KDKNLIRIG

-333 SKYASAVMSIQIGFA
+333 SKYSSAVMSIQIGFA

>member
-1 MKIALLIIIYLIFI
+1 MKIALLIVIYLIFI

-28 PTISEYFAI
+28 PTISEYFKI
-37 SRDLQGLFSLIVSLF
+37 SRDFQGIFSLIVSFF
-52 TITSSFLIVKL
+52 TIASSFLTIKL
-63 TKYLKNYGVIVISI
+63 TKYLKNYGVIAISI
-77 ALTVSGLIIIGFS
+77 GLTISGLIIIGFS
-90 NNYYILLLAAIPLG
+90 DNYYLLLLAAIPLG
-104 FGAGA
+104 FGGGA
-109 IDSILNSYVALHYKA
+109 IDSILNSYVSLHYKA

-141 PLIIGSFIVDPNG
+141 PLIIGSFIVDPRG
-154 FKDAAFALS
+154 FKDAAFVLS
-163 IIQTII
+163 IIQTTI
-169 LIITLSTIFLWI
+169 LIITLSTLVLWV
-181 KVNKLNDLNKR
+181 KVDKIYNIDSR
-192 NNDQINENNRENIG
+192 NTTNSENNKENIG
-206 FFNTFKIR
+206 FFNTFKLR
-214 GVLIACLTFFCYIAI
+214 GVIFACITFFSYIAI
-229 ESLAYSWFTSMC
+229 ESLAYSWFTSLC
-241 VFGMNIE
+241 VFGMNI
-248 EDVASKYLSLFY
+248 DNDIASKYLSLFY
-260 IAISLGRV
+260 IAISVGRV

-277 KDKYLIRIG
+277 KDKNLIRIG

-333 SKYASAVMSIQIGFA
+333 SKYSSAVMSIQIGFA

>member
-1 MKIALLIIIYLIFI
+1 MKIALLVVIYLIFI

-28 PTISEYFAI
+28 PTISEYFKI
-37 SRDLQGLFSLIVSLF
+37 SRDLQGIFSLIVSFF
-52 TITSSFLIVKL
+52 TIASSFLTIKL
-63 TKYLKNYGVIVISI
+63 TKYLKNYGVIAISI
-77 ALTVSGLIIIGFS
+77 GLTISGLIIIGFS
-90 NNYYILLLAAIPLG
+90 DNYYLLLLAAIPLG
-104 FGAGA
+104 FGGGA
-109 IDSILNSYVALHYKA
+109 IDSILNSYVSLHYKA

-141 PLIIGSFIVDPNG
+141 PLIIGSFIVDPRG
-154 FKDAAFALS
+154 FKDAAFVLS
-163 IIQTII
+163 IIQTTI
-169 LIITLSTIFLWI
+169 LIITLSTLVLWV
-181 KVNKLNDLNKR
+181 KVDKIYNIDSR
-192 NNDQINENNRENIG
+192 NTTNSENNKENIG
-206 FFNTFKIR
+206 FFNTFKLR
-214 GVLIACLTFFCYIAI
+214 GVIFACITFFSYIAI
-229 ESLAYSWFTSMC
+229 ESLAYSWFTSLC
-241 VFGMNIE
+241 VFGMNI
-248 EDVASKYLSLFY
+248 DNDIASKYLSLFY

-277 KDKYLIRIG
+277 KDKNLIRIG

-333 SKYASAVMSIQIGFA
+333 SKYSSAVMSIQIGFA

>member
-28 PTISEYFAI
+28 PTISEYFKI
-37 SRDLQGLFSLIVSLF
+37 SRDFQGIFSLIVSFF
-52 TITSSFLIVKL
+52 TIASSFLTIKL
-63 TKYLKNYGVIVISI
+63 TKYLKNYGVIAISI
-77 ALTVSGLIIIGFS
+77 GLTISGLIIIGFS
-90 NNYYILLLAAIPLG
+90 DNYYLLLLAAIPLG
-104 FGAGA
+104 FGGGA
-109 IDSILNSYVALHYKA
+109 IDSILNSYVSLHYKA

-141 PLIIGSFIVDPNG
+141 PLIIGSFIVDPSG
-154 FKDAAFALS
+154 FKDAAFVLS
-163 IIQTII
+163 IIQTTI
-169 LIITLSTIFLWI
+169 LIITLSTLVLWV
-181 KVNKLNDLNKR
+181 KVDKIYNIDSR
-192 NNDQINENNRENIG
+192 NTTNSENNKENIG
-206 FFNTFKIR
+206 FFNTFKLR
-214 GVLIACLTFFCYIAI
+214 GVIFACITFFSYIAI
-229 ESLAYSWFTSMC
+229 ESLAYSWFTSLC
-241 VFGMNIE
+241 VFGMNI
-248 EDVASKYLSLFY
+248 DNDIASKYLSLFY

-277 KDKYLIRIG
+277 KDKNLIRIG

-333 SKYASAVMSIQIGFA
+333 SKYSSAVMSIQIGFA

-376 IFFVI
+376 IFFII

>member
-1 MKIALLIIIYLIFI
+1 MKIALLIVIYLIFI

-28 PTISEYFAI
+28 PTISEYFKI
-37 SRDLQGLFSLIVSLF
+37 SRDFQGIFSLIVSFF
-52 TITSSFLIVKL
+52 TIASSFLTIKL
-63 TKYLKNYGVIVISI
+63 TKYLKNYGVIAISI
-77 ALTVSGLIIIGFS
+77 GLTISGLIIIGFS
-90 NNYYILLLAAIPLG
+90 DNYYLLLLAAIPLG
-104 FGAGA
+104 FGGGA
-109 IDSILNSYVALHYKA
+109 IDSILNSYVSLHYKA

-141 PLIIGSFIVDPNG
+141 PLIIGSFIVDPRG
-154 FKDAAFALS
+154 FKDAAFVLS
-163 IIQTII
+163 IIQTTI
-169 LIITLSTIFLWI
+169 LIITLSTLVLWV
-181 KVNKLNDLNKR
+181 KVDKIYNIDSR
-192 NNDQINENNRENIG
+192 NTTNSENNKENVG
-206 FFNTFKIR
+206 FFNTFKLR
-214 GVLIACLTFFCYIAI
+214 GVIFACITFFSYIAI
-229 ESLAYSWFTSMC
+229 ESLAYSWFTSLC
-241 VFGMNIE
+241 VFGMNI
-248 EDVASKYLSLFY
+248 DNDIASKYLSLFY

-277 KDKYLIRIG
+277 KDKNLIRIG

-333 SKYASAVMSIQIGFA
+333 SKYSSAVMSIQIGFA

>member
-1 MKIALLIIIYLIFI
+1 MKIALLIVIYLIFI

-28 PTISEYFAI
+28 PTISEYFKI
-37 SRDLQGLFSLIVSLF
+37 SRDFQGIFSFIVSFF
-52 TITSSFLIVKL
+52 TITSSFLTIKL
-63 TKYLKNYGVIVISI
+63 TKYLKNYGVIAISI
-77 ALTVSGLIIIGFS
+77 GLTISGLIIIGFS
-90 NNYYILLLAAIPLG
+90 DNYYLLLLAAIPLG
-104 FGAGA
+104 FGGGA
-109 IDSILNSYVALHYKA
+109 IDSILNSYVSLHYKA

-141 PLIIGSFIVDPNG
+141 PLIIGSFIVDPRG
-154 FKDAAFALS
+154 FKDAAFVLS
-163 IIQTII
+163 IIQTTI
-169 LIITLSTIFLWI
+169 LIITLSTLVLWV
-181 KVNKLNDLNKR
+181 KVDKIYNIDSR
-192 NNDQINENNRENIG
+192 NVTNSENSQENIG
-206 FFNTFKIR
+206 FFNTFKLR
-214 GVLIACLTFFCYIAI
+214 GVIFACITFFSYIAI
-229 ESLAYSWFTSMC
+229 ESLAYSWFTSLC
-241 VFGMNIE
+241 VFGMNI
-248 EDVASKYLSLFY
+248 DNDIASKYLSLFY

-277 KDKYLIRIG
+277 KDKNLIRIG

-333 SKYASAVMSIQIGFA
+333 SKYSSAVMSIQIGFA

>member
-1 MKIALLIIIYLIFI
+1 MKIALLIVIYLIFI

-28 PTISEYFAI
+28 PTISEYFKI
-37 SRDLQGLFSLIVSLF
+37 SRDFQGIFSFIVSFF
-52 TITSSFLIVKL
+52 TITSSFLTIKL
-63 TKYLKNYGVIVISI
+63 TKYLKNYGVIAISI
-77 ALTVSGLIIIGFS
+77 GLTITGLIIIGFS
-90 NNYYILLLAAIPLG
+90 DNYYLLLLAAIPLG
-104 FGAGA
+104 FGGGA
-109 IDSILNSYVALHYKA
+109 IDSILNSYVSLHYKA

-141 PLIIGSFIVDPNG
+141 PLIIGSFIVDPRG
-154 FKDAAFALS
+154 FKDAAFVLS
-163 IIQTII
+163 IIQTTI
-169 LIITLSTIFLWI
+169 LIITLSTLVLWV
-181 KVNKLNDLNKR
+181 KVDKIYNIDSR
-192 NNDQINENNRENIG
+192 NVTNSENSQENIG
-206 FFNTFKIR
+206 FFNTFKLR
-214 GVLIACLTFFCYIAI
+214 GVIFACITFFSYIAI
-229 ESLAYSWFTSMC
+229 ESLAYSWFTSLC
-241 VFGMNIE
+241 VFGMNI
-248 EDVASKYLSLFY
+248 DNDIASKYLSLFY

-277 KDKYLIRIG
+277 KDKNLIRIG

-333 SKYASAVMSIQIGFA
+333 SKYSSAVMSIQIGFA

>member
-1 MKIALLIIIYLIFI
+1 MKIALLIVIYLIFI

-28 PTISEYFAI
+28 PTISEYFKI
-37 SRDLQGLFSLIVSLF
+37 SRDFQGIFSLIVSFF
-52 TITSSFLIVKL
+52 TIASSFLTIKL
-63 TKYLKNYGVIVISI
+63 TKYLKNYGVIAISI
-77 ALTVSGLIIIGFS
+77 GLTISGLIIIGFS
-90 NNYYILLLAAIPLG
+90 DNYYLLLLAAIPLG
-104 FGAGA
+104 FGGGA
-109 IDSILNSYVALHYKA
+109 IDSILNSYVSLHYKA

-141 PLIIGSFIVDPNG
+141 PLIIGSFIVDPSG
-154 FKDAAFALS
+154 FKDAAFVLS
-163 IIQTII
+163 IIQTTI
-169 LIITLSTIFLWI
+169 LIITLSTLVLWV
-181 KVNKLNDLNKR
+181 KVDKIYNIDSR
-192 NNDQINENNRENIG
+192 NTTNSENNKENIG
-206 FFNTFKIR
+206 FFNTFKLR
-214 GVLIACLTFFCYIAI
+214 GVIFACITFFSYIAI
-229 ESLAYSWFTSMC
+229 ESLAYSWFTSLC
-241 VFGMNIE
+241 VFGMNI
-248 EDVASKYLSLFY
+248 DNDIASKYLSLFY

-277 KDKYLIRIG
+277 KDKNLIRIG

-333 SKYASAVMSIQIGFA
+333 SKYSSAVMSIQIGFA

-376 IFFVI
+376 IFFII

>member
-1 MKIALLIIIYLIFI
+1 MKIALLIVIYLIFI

-28 PTISEYFAI
+28 PTISEYFKI
-37 SRDLQGLFSLIVSLF
+37 SRDFQGIFSLIVSFF
-52 TITSSFLIVKL
+52 TIASSFLTIKL
-63 TKYLKNYGVIVISI
+63 TKYLKNYGVIAISI
-77 ALTVSGLIIIGFS
+77 GLTISGLIIIGFS
-90 NNYYILLLAAIPLG
+90 DNYYLLLLAAIPLG
-104 FGAGA
+104 FGGGA
-109 IDSILNSYVALHYKA
+109 IDSILNSYVSLHYKA

-141 PLIIGSFIVDPNG
+141 PLIIGSFIVDPRG
-154 FKDAAFALS
+154 FKDAAFVLS
-163 IIQTII
+163 IIQTTI
-169 LIITLSTIFLWI
+169 LIITLSTLVLWV
-181 KVNKLNDLNKR
+181 KVDKIYNIDSR
-192 NNDQINENNRENIG
+192 NTTNSENNRENIG
-206 FFNTFKIR
+206 FFNTFKLR
-214 GVLIACLTFFCYIAI
+214 GVIFACITFFSYIAI
-229 ESLAYSWFTSMC
+229 ESLAYSWFTSLC
-241 VFGMNIE
+241 VFGMNI
-248 EDVASKYLSLFY
+248 DNDIASKYLSLFY

-277 KDKYLIRIG
+277 KDKNLIRIG

-300 FNFVF
+300 FNFIF

-333 SKYASAVMSIQIGFA
+333 SKYSSAVMSIQIGFA

>member
-1 MKIALLIIIYLIFI
+1 MKIALLIVIYLIFI

-28 PTISEYFAI
+28 PTISEYFKI
-37 SRDLQGLFSLIVSLF
+37 SRDFQGIFSLIVSFF
-52 TITSSFLIVKL
+52 TIASSFLTIKL
-63 TKYLKNYGVIVISI
+63 TKYLKNYGVIAISI
-77 ALTVSGLIIIGFS
+77 GLTISGLIIIGFS
-90 NNYYILLLAAIPLG
+90 DNYYLLLLAAIPLG
-104 FGAGA
+104 FGGGA
-109 IDSILNSYVALHYKA
+109 IDSILNSYVSLHYKA

-141 PLIIGSFIVDPNG
+141 PLIIGSFIVDPRG
-154 FKDAAFALS
+154 FKDAAFVLS
-163 IIQTII
+163 IIQTTI
-169 LIITLSTIFLWI
+169 LIITLSTLVLWV
-181 KVNKLNDLNKR
+181 KVDKIYNIDSR
-192 NNDQINENNRENIG
+192 NTTNSENNKENIG
-206 FFNTFKIR
+206 FFNTFKLR
-214 GVLIACLTFFCYIAI
+214 GVIFACITFFSYIAI
-229 ESLAYSWFTSMC
+229 ESLAYSWFTSLC
-241 VFGMNIE
+241 VFGMNI
-248 EDVASKYLSLFY
+248 DNDIASKYLSLFY

-277 KDKYLIRIG
+277 KDKNLIRIG

-333 SKYASAVMSIQIGFA
+333 SKYSSAVMSIQIGFA

-395 KSKLDKKLVIHN
+395 KSKLDKKLVFHN